1 MHAQSALKISVI
13 IVTRDRASILP
24 VCLDSILCQSH
35 VPDEIILVAGNE
47 NSVPD
52 QVRASAGSQSLV
64 VVQCPEPN
72 ISMARNIGL
81 EQATGDLVMFI
92 DDDAQA
98 HPGFID
104 AYLDSFQANPQ
115 AWAAGGIALDTR
127 HAPAKTEFAY
137 GLIRPSGT
145 QIEVFEPLRSGTPR
159 GYRTNVKGCNFAL
172 HLGRMP
178 DTLRFDP
185 FFSFA
190 FDESDLIMSIH
201 ELGGSVVHVPL
212 AVVDHSH
219 APGVYRADT
228 PMDRDWRTEFASH
241 TMFMLKHAH
250 GRNRKWG
257 WYVVLRRLCMHS
269 IRAARELILGRLSPS
284 RSWHCIT
291 QAIVGIRHAASSHD
305 TARSSR

>member
-1 MHAQSALKISVI
+1 MHAEAALKISVI

-24 VCLDSILCQSH
+24 ACLDSILCQSH
-35 VPDEIILVAGNE
+35 IPDEIILVAGNE

-52 QVRASAGSQSLV
+52 QVRASAGSQSLI

-81 EQATGDLVMFI
+81 DKATGDLVIFI

-104 AYLDSFQANPQ
+104 AYLDSFHANPQ
-115 AWAAGGIALDTR
+115 AWAAGGKVIDSRRDPPT
-127 HAPAKTEFAY
+127 PEFAC
-137 GLIRPSGT
+137 GLIRPSGM
-145 QIEVFEPLRSGTPR
+145 QVEVFDPHRSGARR
-159 GYRTNVKGCNFAL
+159 GYRANVKGCNFAL
-172 HLGRMP
+172 HQGRIP
-178 DTLRFDP
+178 FGLRFDP

-190 FDESDLIMSIH
+190 FDESDLIMCIH

-212 AVVDHSH
+212 AVVDHAH
-219 APGVYRADT
+219 APGAYRADA

-250 GRNRKWG
+250 GSNRKWG
-257 WYVVLRRLCMHS
+257 WFVVLRRLCMHS
-269 IRAARELILGRLSPS
+269 TRAVGELLKGRLSPS
-284 RSWHCIT
+284 RSWRCIT
-291 QAIVGIRHAASSHD
+291 QAVEGIRHAASSRD